1 METKA
6 KAVKLSDLQFNVDA
20 WKRELRFHFDEMD
33 TFQEKLDELTA
44 RNDLE
49 VVALKKLDIL
59 QNRILIE
66 KDAIAKLKHR
76 CRNILA
82 NFNRV
87 DFKNNG
93 HDSTFNERVELRDDM
108 RDYIQL
114 HYKLK
119 EDIIDFLMENS

>member
-1 METKA
+1 METKEMYLTEL
-6 KAVKLSDLQFNVDA
+6 KFNIDT

-44 RNDLE
+44 RQELDI
-49 VVALKKLDIL
+49 VALKKLDIL

-82 NFNRV
+82 TFNRAMFE
-87 DFKNNG
+87 DNMD
-93 HDSTFNERVELRDDM
+93 DSLFNDRSNLRDDM
-108 RDYIQL
+108 RNYIQL

-119 EDIIDFLMENS
+119 EEIIDFVLENS